1 MHIHGFYIIPILIFH
16 AQRTGVTFYPCQ
28 YIYLSVYMVEVKG
41 GRGKYIEVFFIF
53 GRGEYIYF
61 LALGMFVGA
70 TLSQMLIRKDWLN
83 NMRVYAA

>member
-1 MHIHGFYIIPILIFH
+1 
-16 AQRTGVTFYPCQ
+16 
-28 YIYLSVYMVEVKG
+28 MVEVKG

-53 GRGEYIYF
+53 GRGEFIYF

-70 TLSQMLIRKDWLN
+70 TLLQILIRKDWLN

>member
-1 MHIHGFYIIPILIFH
+1 MYSAQGLLFIHVNIFI
-16 AQRTGVTFYPCQ
+16 CS
-28 YIYLSVYMVEVKG
+28 IVYMVEVKG

-53 GRGEYIYF
+53 GRGEFIYF

-70 TLSQMLIRKDWLN
+70 TSLQILIRKDWLN

>member
-1 MHIHGFYIIPILIFH
+1 M
-16 AQRTGVTFYPCQ
+16 V
-28 YIYLSVYMVEVKG
+28 VYMVEVKG

-53 GRGEYIYF
+53 GCGEFIYF

-70 TLSQMLIRKDWLN
+70 TLLQILIRKDWLN

>member
-1 MHIHGFYIIPILIFH
+1 MIFH
-16 AQRTGVTFYPCQ
+16 VQCTGVTFPWLCQ

-53 GRGEYIYF
+53 GCGEFIYF

-70 TLSQMLIRKDWLN
+70 TLLQILIRKDWLN